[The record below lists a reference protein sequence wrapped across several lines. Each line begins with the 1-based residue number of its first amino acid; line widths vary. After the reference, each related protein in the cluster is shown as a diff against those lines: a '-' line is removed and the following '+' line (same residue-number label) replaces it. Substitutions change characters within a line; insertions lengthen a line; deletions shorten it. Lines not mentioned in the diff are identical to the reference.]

1 MKKLLFFFFLI
12 LNLATQA
19 TPIYDTIYHPVY
31 YKTQLIEL
39 RIHSIY
45 PISKGFISVQQNE
58 QHFNTIPKYLLRN
71 EKGEQIAKYND
82 FDHTLNARQLKP
94 IDSIPSIPHLLK
106 TKNTSNYIGYDDSGY
121 NIIYPI
127 YSCKP
132 SDNGVCIEMKI
143 GLLDTLGKIVL
154 PIQFDKI
161 EWIDSVFITQEKNAY
176 SLYSLDFKLLLKDY
190 QSINYINTNRDHILL
205 KKNNQFGLINRD
217 GKYLLSMEFEEIRE
231 SKYMHGYYEFFK
243 KGLWGFASFNFSRV
257 LEPFSPSPNLFQRD
271 GYFQYNDDKKLW
283 TVIDSTGRI
292 FLKSPIEMYQVLSPS
307 RFLVTK
313 YDREEGYQRSI
324 SDAFGN
330 IITDK
335 IYYDIWRAGPNTLI
349 AGYDASIHDAS
360 NLKKSAK
367 WILLDFN
374 GNKKNDE
381 IYKGLLPLDDT
392 WIKSWDFKGNLKV
405 IDGLGND
412 ALGYSIEDIY
422 KYSTHVYKIK
432 IDGKHQFLDL
442 QHPQYISKKYDNLI
456 CISENRFGVQKD
468 GLWGF
473 INGLTLKEIFPV
485 SADQIACFK
494 DGIASVKMGD
504 NWILIDSLGHVYSKD
519 AFKQT
524 ALLDDG
530 FAKIERNGKY
540 GIIDKAGQYTVPAVY
555 DEMKFIASHKNETFI
570 GVKWGDKY
578 GIINLKNELVYPF
591 IFETCAEISVH
602 ASIPQNR
609 QAGFFAFLTITK
621 RATIEYYYLNFDPS
635 KNLITTQRNH
645 TAGFKIITQN
655 CRSNSTGKCQGVV
668 NWEGK
673 EIIPCNYM
681 SIKELKYNTFQVS
694 SSKGIGLMDTLG
706 RMLIPPVYKYMYELG
721 TDSTLLQVGRHSG
734 TWGLYSRSGR
744 RIADTIY
751 GGFEK
756 PTGKLIP
763 FYADFHF
770 RVVNH
775 SWEHEE
781 KRIGIMNYAGN
792 ILINPV
798 YDMIYVDY
806 PKKGQIRLDYGDNYC
821 VIDENGLLIEGKFN
835 TTTLQKPT
843 SEDAQ
848 PSKSKKK
855 KHKKRIRWL

>member
-1 MKKLLFFFFLI
+1 MLLI
-12 LNLATQA
+12 INWTTQA
-19 TPIYDTIYHPVY
+19 APIYDTIYHPVY
-31 YKTQLIEL
+31 NKTQLIEL
-39 RIHSIY
+39 RIHSEY
-45 PISKGFISVQQNE
+45 PTSKGFISVQQNE
-58 QHFNTIPKYLLRN
+58 QNFNTIPKFLLRN

-82 FDHTLNARQLKP
+82 FDNTLFASELKP
-94 IDSIPSIPHLLK
+94 IGSSKLLPHQLK

-121 NIIYPI
+121 NIIYPVF
-127 YSCKP
+127 SCKP
-132 SDNGVCIEMKI
+132 SDNGVCLEMKI
-143 GLLDTLGKIVL
+143 GLLDTLGKIVM

-176 SLYSLDFKLLLKDY
+176 SLYSLDFRLLLKDN

-205 KKNNQFGLINRD
+205 KKNNRYGLINRD

-243 KGLWGFASFNFSRV
+243 NGLWGFASFNFSRV

-271 GYFQYNDDKKLW
+271 GYFQYCDDKKLW

-292 FLKSPIEMYQVLSPS
+292 FLKSNLEMYQVLSPS

-313 YDREEGYQRSI
+313 YNREEGYQRSI

-374 GNKKNDE
+374 GSKKNEE
-381 IYKGLLPLDDT
+381 IYKSLLPLDET
-392 WIKSWDFKGNLKV
+392 WIKSWDFKGNLNV

-412 ALGYSIEDIY
+412 VLGYSIEDIY

-442 QHPQYISKKYDNLI
+442 QYPQYISKKYDNLI

-473 INGLTLKEIFPV
+473 IDGSTLKEIFPV
-485 SADQIACFK
+485 SAEQIACFK
-494 DGIASVKMGD
+494 DGISSVKMGD

-519 AFKQT
+519 AFKHT
-524 ALLDDG
+524 LLLDDG
-530 FAKIERNGKY
+530 YAKVEKNGKY
-540 GIIDKAGQYTVPAVY
+540 GIINKDGNSAVPVIY
-555 DEMKFIASHKNETFI
+555 DEMKFIASDKNGTFI

-602 ASIPQNR
+602 SSIAQNR
-609 QAGFFAFLTITK
+609 QAGFYAFLTITK

-668 NWEGK
+668 NWDGK
-673 EIIPCNYM
+673 EIIPCNYL

-721 TDSTLLQVGRHSG
+721 RDTTLLQVGRHSG
-734 TWGLYSRSGR
+734 TWGLYHRSGK

-751 GGFEK
+751 GGFEE
-756 PTGKLIP
+756 PFGTLIP
-763 FYADFHF
+763 FYADLHF

-775 SWEHEE
+775 SWEHDE
-781 KRIGIMNYAGN
+781 KRIGIMDYAGN
-792 ILINPV
+792 VLIEPL
-798 YDMIYVDY
+798 YDNIYRDY
-806 PKKGQIRLDYGDNYC
+806 PKKGQIRLSYGESYC
-821 VIDENGLLIEGKFN
+821 VIDESGKLIEGKFN
-835 TTTLQKPT
+835 TVSPPDTNLNPT
-843 SEDAQ
+843 ALK
-848 PSKSKKK
+848 KSKKK
-855 KHKKRIRWL
+855 NRKKRVRWL